1 MARAELSYVSDP
13 CVYLNDSANGVE
25 SVDTN
30 SNEGECT
37 AHGGKWVPAGWTY
50 SVGPNGSVNMSPS
63 DATAIFST
71 VANSFPGWL
80 TAQYYFSPGTC
91 AALNHGGIVVLGV
104 GLVIDNPIV
113 TGVGAVG
120 TIASY
125 IGCP

>member
-1 MARAELSYVSDP
+1 
-13 CVYLNDSANGVE
+13 
-25 SVDTN
+25 
-30 SNEGECT
+30 
-37 AHGGKWVPAGWTY
+37 
-50 SVGPNGSVNMSPS
+50 MSPS

-125 IGCP
+125 IGCPEGGLLLVGPDGDCKAGSGEAATLMLHSSWVCGAGGFDFRRRRGRARPDHARYIP